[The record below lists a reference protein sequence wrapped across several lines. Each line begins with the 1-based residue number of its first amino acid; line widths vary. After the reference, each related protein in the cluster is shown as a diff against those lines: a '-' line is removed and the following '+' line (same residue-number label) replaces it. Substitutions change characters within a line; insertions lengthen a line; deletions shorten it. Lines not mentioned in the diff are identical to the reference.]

1 MKRELNGI
9 TDHPTVH
16 WTLCIY
22 VRTNKISFCSLH
34 QNFLHHGDTD
44 AGLWKPRWKAQLSLW
59 KTEVAVVGTH
69 FCFYSS
75 FCISTVQHAF
85 PSSLLHGS
93 GWHHVSDHQHAGVQK
108 HTIHTTADIGNLCI
122 CSLGNTS
129 IVWRTVVAMVV
140 WVVLNSSFSSGNHF
154 SSHLSFLGHCASLLD
169 QLTYCVLVCV
179 NMCSFGNVCMGADK
193 ATNSSS

>member
-9 TDHPTVH
+9 TDHPTLH

-34 QNFLHHGDTD
+34 QNFLHRGDTD

-122 CSLGNTS
+122 CSLGNK
-129 IVWRTVVAMVV
+129 
-140 WVVLNSSFSSGNHF
+140 N
-154 SSHLSFLGHCASLLD
+154 C
-169 QLTYCVLVCV
+169 LTYCRCYGSLGCLKFIIFFWQPFFVSLELPWSLCFTTGPVKILCACVCKYVLVWECV
-179 NMCSFGNVCMGADK
+179 HGCW
-193 ATNSSS
+193 